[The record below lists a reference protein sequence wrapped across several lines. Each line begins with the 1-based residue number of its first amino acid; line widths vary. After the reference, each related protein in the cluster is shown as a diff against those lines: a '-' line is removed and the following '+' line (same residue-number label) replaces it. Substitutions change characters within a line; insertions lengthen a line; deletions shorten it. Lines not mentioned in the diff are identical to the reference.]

1 MREPALVVE
10 DYSFWFKAPGGKRIL
25 ALDDVSFSIA
35 EGDFVLILGPSGS
48 GKSTLALNLVGV
60 YPDFYGGYNQGR
72 ILVNHAEK
80 GLVNRRDLDR
90 GQRFKTVNMLFQN
103 PEDQIVTLSVEEE
116 IGFALENYLV
126 PAEEIG
132 PLIDH
137 ALDLVGLR
145 GFRDRSTLKLSGGE
159 KQRVAL
165 AAMLAMEP
173 RILILDEPTSN
184 LDPVGTHEVLE
195 AIEDVRD
202 RVEITMMIVEHEVDE
217 VFHEVDKVL
226 CVDGHKVEGP
236 MAPREFMD
244 TRGLQVRDEMGLWI
258 PQASEVGLELR
269 ERGIHL
275 AGPPLDGEE
284 LVAAVRVHRGAGSL
298 PLEAPS
304 MSVRPTPSGLPD
316 PSTPLTSVGS
326 NGELKQPGDV
336 VIQVRDLS
344 FSYPTKDDVIRSLSL
359 DIRKGE
365 LLAIVG
371 QNGSGKSTLA
381 ANINGILEPT
391 SGEVLVHGKATTDY
405 KFAELAKRVAYIFQV
420 PEKQFVRNVVY
431 DEMAHGL
438 KALGMAKDQLDARVQ
453 EVLESVHLEDRKEI
467 SPYLLSHGQKRRL
480 SVACMVISEPDVVIL
495 DEPTF
500 GQDWLHAMRLMDY
513 LRTLADKGAAVTFIT
528 HDMRLV
534 AQYADRCVA
543 MAGGHILF
551 DGTPLDL
558 FSQEEI
564 LEEANLKPPPVF
576 RFSRELLGE
585 ARIHTRQVIEEME
598 VSLERPGSVVQE
610 R

>member
-10 DYSFWFKAPGGKRIL
+10 DYSFWFKAPGGKRIS
-25 ALDDVSFSIA
+25 ALDQISFSID

-60 YPDFYGGYNQGR
+60 YPDFYGGYNEGR
-72 ILVNHAEK
+72 ILVNQEEK
-80 GLVNRRDLDR
+80 GLVNRRELDR
-90 GQRFKTVNMLFQN
+90 GQRFRTVNMLFQN
-103 PEDQIVTLSVEEE
+103 PEDQIVTLTVEEE

-126 PAEEIG
+126 PTEEIW

-159 KQRVAL
+159 KQRLAL

-217 VFHEVDKVL
+217 VFHQVDKVL

-244 TRGLQVRDEMGLWI
+244 TRGLKVRDEMGLWI

-275 AGPPLDGEE
+275 AGPPLDGDE
-284 LVAAVRVHRGAGSL
+284 LVDAVRVRCGPGSL
-298 PLEAPS
+298 PLAAPLI
-304 MSVRPTPSGLPD
+304 PAAQAAASGSPGSSS
-316 PSTPLTSVGS
+316 PPMPGS
-326 NGELKQPGDV
+326 NGAGEPQSDA

-344 FSYPTKDDVIRSLSL
+344 FSYPTKADVIKSLSL

-381 ANINGILEPT
+381 ANINGILKPT
-391 SGEVLVHGKATTDY
+391 SGEVLVEGKATTDY
-405 KFAELAKRVAYIFQV
+405 KFVELAKRVAYIFQV
-420 PEKQFVRNVVY
+420 PEKQFVSNVVY

-438 KALGMAKDQLDARVQ
+438 KSLGMAKDELDARVQ
-453 EVLESVHLEDRKEI
+453 EVLESVRLEDRQEI

-513 LRTLADKGAAVTFIT
+513 LRSLADKGAAVAFIT

-543 MAGGHILF
+543 MAGGSILF
-551 DGTPLDL
+551 DGTPFEL
-558 FSQEEI
+558 FSQEGI
-564 LEEANLKPPPVF
+564 LKETDLKPPPVF

-585 ARIHTRQVIEEME
+585 ARLHTRQLIDEME
-598 VSLERPGSVVQE
+598 VSLERPGTVVQE
-610 R
+610 G